1 MARLAQGM
9 CEQGLLVELEDLL
22 DRRENSEPVTL
33 HLTSEELTQL
43 TQRQWSKAKPAQTTV
58 SADAP
63 RPAVGEELP
72 VVHQHAE
79 KVGKDNWVTQAI
91 GSHSNVASLFVD
103 SVADLQLAKGGDGVK
118 ELVVT
123 GDTWDFLLGEMVQ
136 ETGATGGGGTSETNS
151 IELVRYKRSCQGIG

>member
-1 MARLAQGM
+1 MG
-9 CEQGLLVELEDLL
+9 
-22 DRRENSEPVTL
+22 
-33 HLTSEELTQL
+33 
-43 TQRQWSKAKPAQTTV
+43 SKVKPAQTTV

-103 SVADLQLAKGGDGVK
+103 SMADLQLATGGDGVK
-118 ELVVT
+118 ELVVRS
-123 GDTWDFLLGEMVQ
+123 GTWDFLLGQMVW
-136 ETGATGGGGTSETNS
+136 EPGATGDGGTSETNL